1 VRRFYVDTPEGQVHG
16 VEDGEGPPILLVHHT
31 PRSWTFY
38 RRLIPLLS
46 GHHRVIALDTLGF
59 GASDPAPPDFTAA
72 ELARNVVHA
81 LDAMAVDRVHLFGA
95 MTGTRIAVD
104 VAVGWPA
111 RVDHLMLMAL
121 PFFESDAARDARM
134 RQSQEQAMGAPEGDG
149 SHVVKLWR
157 YIVDNLAATEDDS
170 AHVPGVYVDESTALS
185 TRQLSAV
192 ELEYLDDWIVDAVRA
207 GDMWRRAAREVYSED
222 PMPKLRALDVP
233 VLVIGLTG
241 KGFPPFIQAVNTRR
255 ARALIPGSSYVEID
269 APDADSRVIA
279 FHAHEIADAVL
290 AFIESSGSC

>member
-16 VEDGEGPPILLVHHT
+16 VEDGDGPPILLVHHT

-38 RRLIPLLS
+38 RRLIPLLRDR
-46 GHHRVIALDTLGF
+46 HRVIALDTLGF
-59 GASDPAPPDFTAA
+59 GASDPAPPNFTAA
-72 ELARNVVHA
+72 DLARNAVHA
-81 LDAMAVDRVHLFGA
+81 LDALAIDRAHVIGA

-104 VAVGWPA
+104 VAIGWPE

-121 PFFESDAARDARM
+121 PFFESDAARDARL
-134 RQSQEQAMGAPEGDG
+134 RQSQEQAMGAPDPDG

-157 YIVDNLAATEDDS
+157 YIVDNLAATTDDS
-170 AHVPGVYVDESTALS
+170 DHVPGVYVEESTAVSSRELS
-185 TRQLSAV
+185 EV
-192 ELEYLDDWIVDAVRA
+192 ELEYLNDWIVDTVRA

-222 PMPKLRALDVP
+222 PTPKLRALAVP
-233 VLVIGLTG
+233 TLVIGLTG

-279 FHAHEIADAVL
+279 FHADEVADAVL
-290 AFIESSGSC
+290 AFIA

>member
-1 VRRFYVDTPEGQVHG
+1 MRRFYVDTAEGQVHG
-16 VEDGEGPPILLVHHT
+16 VEDGEGSPILLLHHT

-59 GASDPAPPDFTAA
+59 GASDPAPPNFTAA
-72 ELARNVVHA
+72 DLARNAVHA
-81 LDAMAVDRVHLFGA
+81 LDAMAVDRAHVFGA

-104 VAVGWPA
+104 IAVGWPA

-134 RQSQEQAMGAPEGDG
+134 RQSQEQAMGAPEPDG

-157 YIVDNLAATEDDS
+157 YIVDNLAATKDDS
-170 AHVPGVYVDESTALS
+170 AHVPGVYVDESTAVSMSELS
-185 TRQLSAV
+185 EI
-192 ELEYLDDWIVDAVRA
+192 ELEYLNDWVVDTVRA
-207 GDMWRRAAREVYSED
+207 GDMWRRAALEVYSED
-222 PMPKLRALDVP
+222 PTPKLRSLNVP
-233 VLVIGLTG
+233 TLVLGLTG
-241 KGFPPFIQAVNTRR
+241 QGFPPFIQAVNTRR
-255 ARALIPGSSYVEID
+255 AQALIPGSSYVEID

-279 FHAHEIADAVL
+279 FHAEEVADAML
-290 AFIESSGSC
+290 AFIT